1 MKEKRVCGTQ
11 IEELLRLLRLNKNWT
26 YLQVLE
32 KINDD
37 KLTEKDIKKW
47 EYGLKYP
54 DLDTIYKLSELYQ
67 ISSEELIQ
75 AKNNSYEQG
84 MGSININTIKWICY
98 FLNISLSAGAVLTVI
113 FYVAALIGALLF
125 FLDMASRVKRQ

>member
-1 MKEKRVCGTQ
+1 MKDKKSYGIQ

-26 YLQVLE
+26 YLDLLE
-32 KINDD
+32 KLDND

-54 DLDTIYKLSELYQ
+54 ELDDIYKLSELYEVPSQ
-67 ISSEELIQ
+67 ELIQ

-84 MGSININTIKWICY
+84 IGSININTIKWICY
-98 FLNISLSAGAVLTVI
+98 LLNISLSAGAVITTI
-113 FYVAALIGALLF
+113 FYIVALVGSFLF
-125 FLDMASRVKRQ
+125 FLEMASRVKR

>member
-1 MKEKRVCGTQ
+1 MKEKKVYGTQ

-26 YLQVLE
+26 YVHVLE
-32 KINDD
+32 KLNDD

-54 DLDTIYKLSELYQ
+54 DLDNIYKLSEIYEVPSQ
-67 ISSEELIQ
+67 ELIE

-84 MGSININTIKWICY
+84 MGAININTIKWICY
-98 FLNISLSAGAVLTVI
+98 FLNISLSAGAVITTI
-113 FYVAALIGALLF
+113 FYIVALVYAFMF